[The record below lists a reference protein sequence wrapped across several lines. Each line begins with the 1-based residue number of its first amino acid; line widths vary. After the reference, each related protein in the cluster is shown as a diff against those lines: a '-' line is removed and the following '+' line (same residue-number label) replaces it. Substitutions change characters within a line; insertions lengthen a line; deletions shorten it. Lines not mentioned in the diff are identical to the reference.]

1 MATTVTI
8 NKAGL
13 LVGTQS
19 LPIRAGAIHYWRT
32 EYSSWGRC
40 LDRARDVGLTIVESY
55 VPWSVHEIAR
65 GGYDF
70 GEIDR
75 QKALP
80 LFLEAC
86 AARGLR
92 VILRPGPHINAEMT
106 HFGFPQRIL
115 ENPAC
120 LAQTAN
126 RTVAICPA
134 PPRFFPIPSYAQK
147 PFMDEVSQWL
157 SAFARI
163 IKPFLGGCVVAVQVD
178 NEMSYFFRAG
188 AFDLDYSEGSIALY
202 REFIKGRYSKE
213 SAMSAAYGGNARFET
228 LDPPRRFTA
237 KNADDLPRFLDWA
250 AYKQFYLVHA
260 VAQMAKML
268 RDHGVRG
275 VPLFHNLP
283 PAEVTHPL
291 SISQLEQH
299 VDFVGIDLYHRR
311 QEFQVVKRRV
321 LALTG
326 TSRLPIIP
334 ELGAGG
340 WLAWQSFTPE
350 DNQTTAL
357 TALMYGVKGV
367 NFYMFVN
374 RERWYGAPVSKDGQ
388 IKELSGG
395 LPSLYSWMKQL
406 FRSMREVSFEAL
418 TREVSVGVLLP
429 SEYAALA
436 SVTSAVEPLTPFMFE
451 LFGFTQ
457 RDLAKEESFGLRS
470 IVQRE
475 GPALVEAWS
484 KALQGRSIAYSLIE
498 GNQVPGHQRYKLLMV
513 PTLDF
518 LEEGLAAK
526 LLAYAEAGGIVV
538 IGPQLPD
545 LDPKFLPSVAFA
557 ELGTQIA
564 HERHASDQDYCTVP
578 FGAGAFWF
586 IEQRGF
592 DSAESLSVIVQE
604 LIVMYQL
611 GSALTVQNVE
621 WTLYRDG
628 AGQGRVVF
636 LASACEQEKTAWIS
650 GEPFS
655 LLTDALTG
663 EVFIPIDGAFQ
674 VKVSAWTVRMLIA
687 TASLAAEPRSESA

>member
-1 MATTVTI
+1 MKVSLLEAGFPFYKYETMATTVTLHE
-8 NKAGL
+8 AGL
-13 LVGTQS
+13 LVGTQA
-19 LPIRAGAIHYWRT
+19 LPIRAGAIHYWRI
-32 EYSSWGRC
+32 EPSLWGRC
-40 LDRARDVGLTIVESY
+40 LDRARDAGLTIVESY

-70 GEIDR
+70 GEISR

-134 PPRFFPIPSYAQK
+134 PHRFFPIPSYAQT
-147 PFMDEVSQWL
+147 PFMDEVDQWL
-157 SAFARI
+157 SAFAKV
-163 IKPFLGGCVVAVQVD
+163 IKPFLGAVVVAVQVD

-202 REFIKGRYSKE
+202 RQFIKGRYPKE
-213 SAMSAAYGGNARFET
+213 SAMSAAYGNHARFET

-237 KNADDLPRFLDWA
+237 KTADDLPMFLDWA
-250 AYKQFYLVHA
+250 AYKQFYLVNA

-268 RDHGVRG
+268 RDHGVQG

-311 QEFQVVKRRV
+311 QEFEVVKRRV

-326 TSRLPIIP
+326 TSRLPTIP

-357 TALMYGVKGV
+357 TALMYGVKGI

-374 RERWYGAPVSKDGQ
+374 RERWYGAPVSKEGQ
-388 IKELSGG
+388 SKE
-395 LPSLYSWMKQL
+395 PMFSWMRQL

-418 TREVSVGVLLP
+418 TRQVSVGILLP

-470 IVQRE
+470 MVQRE
-475 GPALVEAWS
+475 GPQLVEAWRA
-484 KALQGRSIAYSLIE
+484 ALQGRSLAYALIE
-498 GNQVPGHQRYKLLMV
+498 GNQVPRPQKYQVLLV

-518 LEEGLAAK
+518 LEEGLAAQ
-526 LLAYAEAGGIVV
+526 LLAYAEAGGVVV

-545 LDPKFLPSVAFA
+545 LDPKFLPSLAFA
-557 ELGTQIA
+557 ELGVQIA
-564 HERHASDQDYCTVP
+564 HQRHVSHQDHCTVP
-578 FGAGAFWF
+578 VGAGAFWF

-592 DSAESLSVIVQE
+592 DSIERLSAIIQE
-604 LIVMYQL
+604 LSAVYQL
-611 GSALTVQNVE
+611 GSLLAVQNVE
-621 WTLYRDG
+621 WTLYRDA
-628 AGQGRVVF
+628 AGVSRVLF
-636 LASACEQEKTAWIS
+636 LASASEQEKTAWIS
-650 GEPFS
+650 GEPLGS
-655 LLTDALTG
+655 LTDGLSG
-663 EVFIPIDGAFQ
+663 ESFVPIDGAFQ
-674 VKVSAWTVRMLIA
+674 IKVPAWTVRML
-687 TASLAAEPRSESA
+687 LAKP